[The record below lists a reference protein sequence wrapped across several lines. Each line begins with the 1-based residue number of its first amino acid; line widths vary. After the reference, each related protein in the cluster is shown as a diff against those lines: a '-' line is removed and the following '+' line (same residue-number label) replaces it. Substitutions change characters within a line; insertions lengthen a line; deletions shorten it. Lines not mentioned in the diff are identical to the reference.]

1 VFEGFS
7 ARRIPTSGAQIHAVI
22 GGSGPP
28 LLLLHGYPQTHVLW
42 HKIAPRLASEFTVVA
57 PDLRGYGDSTKPEG
71 GADHA
76 GYSKRAMAQDMVEV
90 MRALGFERF
99 ALAGHDRGA
108 RVAYRLALDHPP
120 RVDGLAVLDIVPT
133 YEYFARV
140 DRKLA
145 HASYHWFFLAQPAD
159 LPERLIGADP
169 EYFLQTTLA
178 RWAGSAGAFTPE
190 AMAEYVRCFSD
201 PATVR
206 ATCEDYRAGATVD
219 FALDEA
225 DRTAGR
231 MIGCPVLALWSGH
244 RGLGN
249 RANVLDVWREWATD
263 VRGGPLPGG
272 HFLPEEAPD
281 ETYDALREF
290 FRAEEPAPR
299 GQPSR
304 R

>member
-1 VFEGFS
+1 VFEGFA
-7 ARRIPTSGAQIHAVI
+7 ARRITTSGAQIHAVI

-42 HKIAPRLASEFTVVA
+42 HKSAPRRASEFTVVA
-57 PDLRGYGDSTKPEG
+57 PDLRGYGDSSKPEG

-90 MRALGFERF
+90 MGALGFERF

-108 RVAYRLALDHPP
+108 RVAYRLTLDHPP
-120 RVDGLAVLDIVPT
+120 RVDRLAVLDIVPT

-159 LPERLIGADP
+159 LPEHLIGADP
-169 EYFLQTTLA
+169 GYFLQTTLS
-178 RWAGSAGAFTPE
+178 RWAGSTGAFTPE
-190 AMAEYVRCFSD
+190 AVAEYQ
-201 PATVR
+201 
-206 ATCEDYRAGATVD
+206 
-219 FALDEA
+219 
-225 DRTAGR
+225 
-231 MIGCPVLALWSGH
+231 
-244 RGLGN
+244 
-249 RANVLDVWREWATD
+249 
-263 VRGGPLPGG
+263 
-272 HFLPEEAPD
+272 EAPD

-290 FRAEEPAPR
+290 FRAEEPVPR
-299 GQPSR
+299 VQPSR

>member
-1 VFEGFS
+1 VFEGFA
-7 ARRIPTSGAQIHAVI
+7 ARRITTSGAQIHTVI

-57 PDLRGYGDSTKPEG
+57 ADLRGYGDSSKPEG

-90 MRALGFERF
+90 MSAFGFECF

-108 RVAYRLALDHPP
+108 RVAYRLALDHPLC
-120 RVDGLAVLDIVPT
+120 VDRLAVLDIVPT

-169 EYFLQTTLA
+169 GYFLRTTLS
-178 RWAGSAGAFTPE
+178 RWAGSMAAFTPE

-201 PATVR
+201 PATVH

-219 FALDEA
+219 YVLDEA
-225 DRTAGR
+225 DRTAR
-231 MIGCPVLALWSGH
+231 RRIGCPVLALWSGE
-244 RGLGN
+244 RGLGS
-249 RANVLDVWREWATD
+249 RADVLKVWREWAAD

-281 ETYDALREF
+281 PTCVALQEF
-290 FRAEEPAPR
+290 FRGEEPIL
-299 GQPSR
+299 
-304 R
+304 